1 MGNNT
6 AGPLL
11 PSLQG
16 AKPVPRLRRRLL
28 LSLLACLLALGAA
41 PGRALAALDPPLV
54 ASDNVKLL
62 ANLPEAVGA
71 ISLQFSSNTPHAYV
85 STLKAVLVYDIA
97 NPVAPRLVGV
107 APLVNYQNEAM
118 SLGERPN
125 GDKFLIIASNEA
137 IVSLDGTTATN
148 NRHAVVVEVTD
159 PTNPKVVGDTPT
171 TTRTHTISCGTPTCE
186 YAYSDGRTQGA
197 MSIIDLRNFRNPK
210 MNTYRSV
217 VPSGHDEDLD
227 DAGILWHVGGQGSVA
242 LDISKPR
249 QPVPPNSTDADRVA
263 SDDCTGKPY
272 NNFIHHNSF
281 RPNARSFR
289 QTRGSNGRLT
299 SGAPSL
305 RRGNVFLVTEEDYLQ
320 ISPNVGQCGDYE
332 GSFQTWHVPYLH
344 AGQYAKD
351 NPKGQ
356 AGKGTM
362 RSLDRWNTELLDS
375 KTTTPTGRLLFR
387 PLLRLQPAG
396 LRGAGLVPA
405 GHPHPGRPQPPQHQA
420 GRLLLHRSHGDV
432 GGLLGAGAQRSW
444 SGHRPVQQPGL
455 HGGRGA
461 RHRRPARRFAQ
472 RPVTQGHQA
481 QARPDPAPVGG
492 GHHARRLPPRQ
503 GVGLAVPPGLLKG
516 CVSWGEAPR
525 GVARSARRRM
535 RCCTGRCG

>member
-1 MGNNT
+1 
-6 AGPLL
+6 
-11 PSLQG
+11 
-16 AKPVPRLRRRLL
+16 
-28 LSLLACLLALGAA
+28 
-41 PGRALAALDPPLV
+41 
-54 ASDNVKLL
+54 
-62 ANLPEAVGA
+62 
-71 ISLQFSSNTPHAYV
+71 
-85 STLKAVLVYDIA
+85 
-97 NPVAPRLVGV
+97 LVGV

-137 IVSLDGTTATN
+137 IVSPDGTTATN

-210 MNTYRSV
+210 MANTYRSV

-249 QPVPPNSTDADRVA
+249 QPVPLNSTDADGVA
-263 SDDCTGKPY
+263 SDDYTGKPY
-272 NNFIHHNSF
+272 NNFIHHNSL

-299 SGAPSL
+299 SGTPSL
-305 RRGNVFLVTEEDYLQ
+305 RRGNVLLVTEEDYLQ
-320 ISPNVGQCGDYE
+320 ISPNVGQCGGYE

-351 NPKGQ
+351 KPNGQ

-375 KTTTPTGRLLFR
+375 KTTTP
-387 PLLRLQPAG
+387 
-396 LRGAGLVPA
+396 
-405 GHPHPGRPQPPQHQA
+405 
-420 GRLLLHRSHGDV
+420 
-432 GGLLGAGAQRSW
+432 AGAFCSA
-444 SGHRPVQQPGL
+444 HYFDYNQPGFVAQGWYQQGTRIL
-455 HGGRGA
+455 DVRDPRNIKQVGYFFTGAMETWAAYWVPVRNGRGQVTDKSSNLVYTVDA
-461 RHRRPARRFAQ
+461 VRGIDVLRVGLPSDQSPRDTEPKRAPILPQWGGHDARR
-472 RPVTQGHQA
+472 V
-481 QARPDPAPVGG
+481 
-492 GHHARRLPPRQ
+492 PPRQ

-516 CVSWGEAPR
+516 CVSWGEVPR
-525 GVARSARRRM
+525 GVERSARRRM
-535 RCCTGRCG
+535 RCCTARCG